1 MAVCEDELSIH
12 QIVEEEF
19 MSYARPQSVFELSR
33 LVILL
38 SVSCGPMRYHTDTK
52 GFNAAEKTSFWV
64 SLVLQSFAK
73 LVLSR
78 SLSG

>member
-12 QIVEEEF
+12 QTVEEEL

-52 GFNAAEKTSFWV
+52 
-64 SLVLQSFAK
+64 
-73 LVLSR
+73 
-78 SLSG
+78 